1 MTNNTKT
8 MSRRY
13 VVGGAE
19 AASVTTTLGPA
30 VPAEAAPP
38 SQAISPRLL
47 ELLDTHA
54 RAHSNLDAVCA
65 REPDSTN
72 PENEERR
79 RWTDEER
86 RANESEGEA
95 YVAILDYAPQSLTE
109 AAAIAARIVE
119 VNDRWA
125 VFEHDRECRFIQTLA
140 AIATEANGGAH
151 A

>member
-8 MSRRY
+8 MSRRH
-13 VVGGAE
+13 VVDGPM
-19 AASVTTTLGPA
+19 AASVTTTVGLA
-30 VPAEAAPP
+30 VSAEAAA
-38 SQAISPRLL
+38 SSKAISPQLR
-47 ELLDTHA
+47 ELLGNHL
-54 RAHSNLDAVCA
+54 RAHSSLDEVCA

-79 RWTDEER
+79 RWTDDER

-95 YVAILDYAPQSLTE
+95 YVAILDYAPRSLTE
-109 AAAIAARIVE
+109 AAIIAARIVE

-140 AIATEANGGAH
+140 AIATEANGGAD